1 MVARIAS
8 RNDKKVNRKVAEVD
22 FRMGRDLL
30 SAKVEG
36 DERGQRGSRVF
47 ASDDWF
53 SQLLPRCDGVPESL
67 ALTQKRQISNPF
79 VARNTTIVYEFHIG
93 DVTTVYQVLLVQSS
107 IHPTSRDTIVSARC
121 SLLSSIDPLF
131 VQPV

>member
-22 FRMGRDLL
+22 SRMGRDPL

-36 DERGQRGSRVF
+36 DERGQRGSPVF

-53 SQLLPRCDGVPESL
+53 SQLLPR
-67 ALTQKRQISNPF
+67 
-79 VARNTTIVYEFHIG
+79 
-93 DVTTVYQVLLVQSS
+93 
-107 IHPTSRDTIVSARC
+107 
-121 SLLSSIDPLF
+121 
-131 VQPV
+131 